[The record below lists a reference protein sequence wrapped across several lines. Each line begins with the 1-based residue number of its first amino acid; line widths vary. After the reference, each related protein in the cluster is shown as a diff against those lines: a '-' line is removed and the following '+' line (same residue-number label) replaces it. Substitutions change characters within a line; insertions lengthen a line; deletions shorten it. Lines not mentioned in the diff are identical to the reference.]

1 MTMDEPDIYELA
13 FSSISGLSVDDSR
26 QLIDRVGGEREFFV
40 LNRDS
45 LVEATGIDNKI
56 FAREFRDSLLE
67 RAYREL
73 AFMEGKRI
81 RFLYHT
87 DPDYPDR
94 LKEIDNAPLRLFVA
108 GNVNLNGSKIIAI
121 VGTRHSTAYGLSAI
135 SNIVSDLASSIG
147 DVIVV
152 SGVAYGSDI
161 AAHRAAMKSGLPTVG
176 VFAHGLSTI
185 YPAVHREDV
194 AEMIRRGGGVVTEY
208 GFDAA
213 VHKMNFL
220 ARNRIV
226 AGMSDCLLLAESRIK
241 GGAIVTSH
249 LATDYGRRLFAIPG
263 RVSDIYSEGCNALIS
278 SGEAQLVMSAD
289 DIIES
294 MGWGEKRE
302 GRQREMFIQLSADEQ
317 KVVDLLRA
325 EGGLS
330 VAAISSRL
338 SMKPGELMG
347 LLVSL
352 EFKGMVANLP
362 GAKVMLT

>member
-1 MTMDEPDIYELA
+1 MGEADVYELA
-13 FSSISGLSVDDSR
+13 FSSIPGLRVDDAQ

-40 LNRDS
+40 SNRES
-45 LVEATGIDNKI
+45 LIEATGTDNKI
-56 FAREFRDSLLE
+56 FARDYRDGLLE
-67 RAYREL
+67 QAYREL
-73 AFMEGKRI
+73 AFMDGKRI
-81 RFLYHT
+81 RFIYHS

-94 LKEIDNAPLRLFVA
+94 LREIDDAPLRLFVA
-108 GNVNLNGSKIIAI
+108 GDVNLNASKIIAI

-135 SNIVSDLASSIG
+135 SNIVSDLASSAG

-152 SGVAYGSDI
+152 SGAAYGSDI
-161 AAHRAAMKSGLPTVG
+161 AAHRSAMKFGLKTVG
-176 VFAHGLSTI
+176 VFAHGLSTV
-185 YPAVHREDV
+185 YPASHRDDV

-213 VHKMNFL
+213 VHKGNFL

-226 AGMSDCLLLAESRIK
+226 AGMSDCLLLAESRVK

-263 RVSDIYSEGCNALIS
+263 RTSDIYSEGCNALIS

-289 DIIES
+289 DIVEA
-294 MGWGEKRE
+294 MGWGEKGE
-302 GRQREMFIQLSADEQ
+302 GRQREMFVQLSADEQ
-317 KVVDLLRA
+317 KVVDLLRT
-325 EGGLS
+325 EGELGVS
-330 VAAISSRL
+330 AVSSRL

-352 EFKGMVANLP
+352 EFKGIVANLP